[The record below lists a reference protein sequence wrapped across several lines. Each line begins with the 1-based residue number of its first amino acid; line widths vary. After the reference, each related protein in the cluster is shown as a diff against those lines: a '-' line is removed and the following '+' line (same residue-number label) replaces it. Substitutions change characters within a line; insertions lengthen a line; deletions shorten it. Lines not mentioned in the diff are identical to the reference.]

1 MVKHEKLQRSEKKV
15 FFLLFFLDEKEII
28 ISFANGLCK
37 IGLTL
42 WNKSVKCDLHILQGF
57 VKCVKHHKQLILY

>member
-28 ISFANGLCK
+28 ISFANRRVFFVEN
-37 IGLTL
+37 TL
-42 WNKSVKCDLHILQGF
+42 ALKVFF
-57 VKCVKHHKQLILY
+57 VQNTLILKVFFV

>member
-28 ISFANGLCK
+28 ISFANEEVFFVEN
-37 IGLTL
+37 TL
-42 WNKSVKCDLHILQGF
+42 M
-57 VKCVKHHKQLILY
+57 

>member
-42 WNKSVKCDLHILQGF
+42 WEQKCKMRFTYIAGIC
-57 VKCVKHHKQLILY
+57 KMR